1 MRQVPIRL
9 QTHQP
14 ILRLSRHYISLFNF
28 WRFDMIWPITFPID
42 IFFYFLVQSIKKL
55 LLSKLICC
63 VCQTYLVAL
72 HIGSYMSQM
81 SQGAHMTLKGGGGA
95 LMRFVW
101 MINFLKANL
110 RIGWERFERCC
121 LWHLRYLFDS
131 RKTRTLQWHTNC
143 EAGADHKIVVHYL
156 SLLKPRSKG
165 VQVSLFL

>member
-1 MRQVPIRL
+1 M
-9 QTHQP
+9 T
-14 ILRLSRHYISLFNF
+14 
-28 WRFDMIWPITFPID
+28 WAITFPID

-81 SQGAHMTLKGGGGA
+81 SQGAQMTLKERG

-110 RIGWERFERCC
+110 RIGRERFERCW

-143 EAGADHKIVVHYL
+143 EAGADHKIVVHCL
-156 SLLKPRSKG
+156 SLLNPRSKG
-165 VQVSLFL
+165 MQVSLFL